1 MSTAVTQSIQ
11 ALSSLLGTDSSS
23 TSTKASTTSAK
34 ASTQSS
40 STQSTSS
47 TSSSSIGSTASNQLG
62 MDNFLTL
69 FTTQL
74 QYQDPT
80 NPMDSYELAAQLAQ
94 FSTVEELTKLNSK
107 IEDIETYLASL
118 ANAEMVN
125 MVGKQVEASGNSIQL
140 NDGKTTNASFEIGSA
155 ANVTVRIYNEDG
167 TLVRTQAL
175 GQQTAGAHTISWD
188 GRNDAGT
195 KVSNGNYTFKVEAV
209 GADGNAIS
217 AQTKVEGTVSSVRLE
232 NGVSYLMLGGS
243 DGIKIPATNVI
254 EVSQA
259 SAQAA

>member
-11 ALSSLLGTDSSS
+11 ALSNLFGTDSSS
-23 TSTKASTTSAK
+23 TSTKAST
-34 ASTQSS
+34 QSS
-40 STQSTSS
+40 STQSASNTKSTGN
-47 TSSSSIGSTASNQLG
+47 TSSSSIGSTASSQLG

-140 NDGKTTNASFEIGSA
+140 NDGKTTNASFEIASA
-155 ANVTVRIYNEDG
+155 ANVTLRIYNEDG

-217 AQTKVEGTVSSVRLE
+217 AQTKVDGIVSSVRLE
-232 NGVSYLMLGGS
+232 NGVSYLLLGGS
-243 DGIKIPATNVI
+243 NGIKIPATNVI

-259 SAQAA
+259 AAQAA

>member
-11 ALSSLLGTDSSS
+11 ALSNLFGTDSSS
-23 TSTKASTTSAK
+23 TSTKAST
-34 ASTQSS
+34 QSS
-40 STQSTSS
+40 STQNTSNTQSTGS
-47 TSSSSIGSTASNQLG
+47 TSSSSIGSKASSQLG

-94 FSTVEELTKLNSK
+94 FSTVEELTKLNSS

-125 MVGKQVEASGNSIQL
+125 LVGKQVEASGNALQL
-140 NDGKTTNASFEIGSA
+140 NDGKITNASFETGSA

-175 GQQTAGAHTISWD
+175 GQQTAGSHTISWD

-195 KVSNGNYTFKVEAV
+195 KVSNSNYTFKVEAV

-232 NGVSYLMLGGS
+232 NGVSYLLLGGS
-243 DGIKIPATNVI
+243 NGIKIPATDII

-259 SAQAA
+259 AAQAA

>member
-11 ALSSLLGTDSSS
+11 ALSNLFGTDSSS
-23 TSTKASTTSAK
+23 ASTK

-40 STQSTSS
+40 STQSTSNTKSTGS
-47 TSSSSIGSTASNQLG
+47 TSSSSIGSKASSQLG

-125 MVGKQVEASGNSIQL
+125 LVGKQVEASGNALQL
-140 NDGKTTNASFEIGSA
+140 NDGKITNASFEIGSA
-155 ANVTVRIYNEDG
+155 ANVTLRIYNEDG

-175 GQQTAGAHTISWD
+175 GQQTTGAHTISWD
-188 GRNDAGT
+188 GRNDAGA

-217 AQTKVEGTVSSVRLE
+217 AQTKVDGIVSSVRLE
-232 NGVSYLMLGGS
+232 NGVSYLLLGGS
-243 DGIKIPATNVI
+243 NGIKIPATNVI

-259 SAQAA
+259 AAQAA

>member
-23 TSTKASTTSAK
+23 TSTKAST
-34 ASTQSS
+34 QSS
-40 STQSTSS
+40 STQNTSNTQRTGS
-47 TSSSSIGSTASNQLG
+47 TSSSSIGSKASSQLG

-94 FSTVEELTKLNSK
+94 FSTVEELTKLNSS

-125 MVGKQVEASGNSIQL
+125 LVGKQVEASGNSIQL

-155 ANVTVRIYNEDG
+155 ANVTVRIYNEVG

-232 NGVSYLMLGGS
+232 NGVSYLLLGGS
-243 DGIKIPATNVI
+243 NGIKIPATDII

-259 SAQAA
+259 AAQAA

>member
-1 MSTAVTQSIQ
+1 MSTAVSQSIQ
-11 ALSSLLGTDSSS
+11 ALSSLFGTDSSS
-23 TSTKASTTSAK
+23 TSTKAT
-34 ASTQSS
+34 TQSS
-40 STQSTSS
+40 GTQSTSTS
-47 TSSSSIGSTASNQLG
+47 KTSSSKTSSSSTASSQLG

-74 QYQDPT
+74 KYQDPT

-94 FSTVEELTKLNSK
+94 FSTVEELTKLNSS

-125 MVGKQVEASGNSIQL
+125 LMGKQVVASGNSIQL
-140 NDGKTTNASFEIGSA
+140 NDGETTNASFEIGSA
-155 ANVTVRIYNEDG
+155 ANVTVRIYNQDG

-188 GRNDAGT
+188 GRNNAGT

-209 GADGNAIS
+209 GADGNEIS
-217 AQTKVEGTVSSVRLE
+217 VQSKIQGTVSSVRFE
-232 NGVSYLMLGGS
+232 NGISYLLLGGS
-243 DGIKIPATNVI
+243 DGIKLPATDVI
-254 EVSQA
+254 EVSAA
-259 SAQAA
+259 SV